1 MDNARIQRIRDK
13 LAQSGLD
20 ADEAKTFQEA
30 FHKLMLCA
38 WEDEGLRAA
47 FIADPAMVL
56 EENGVVLP
64 EGADPHVVERFPAS
78 GILDL
83 PSRFPEEESTGEEEL
98 TDEELARVVGGQS
111 GECNLACQVQVCAQM
126 MLLGYPKCDI

>member
-20 ADEAKTFQEA
+20 ADEVKTFQEA
-30 FHKLMLCA
+30 FHKLMLCV

-47 FIADPAMVL
+47 FIADPAKVL

-83 PSRFPEEESTGEEEL
+83 PSRYPEEESTDEEEL
-98 TDEELARVVGGQS
+98 TDEELARVVGGVIA
-111 GECNLACQVQVCAQM
+111 GCDLACQTQICAALLVQGFGC
-126 MLLGYPKCDI
+126 G